1 MSNSFNDATDQDSKR
16 SKTAREKF
24 DDMFFSGRSFS
35 GRERNCCYLN
45 TNASLTAAGKFANIS
60 GSTGFDLPDDGRSI
74 ATADWDQDG
83 DLDLWISNRN
93 APRLRF
99 MRNNSPNTKQSL
111 ALRLV
116 GDGKHTNRDAVG
128 ARIEVY
134 LKRATGQHQTK
145 TAQINSA
152 AESDRLLKTI
162 RAGEGFLSQSSK
174 WAHFGI
180 PKMMEIEK
188 VVVHWP
194 GGVAENFLNIDPGN
208 RYILSQHSGSAES
221 IQRPDRRLAL
231 KTGLQK
237 QNQRGDIT
245 FRMPVRAEV
254 PPLFFENW
262 SGKRQPITPTKEKN
276 LLIVFW
282 ASWCP
287 SCLLE
292 LKELADFEDQIRAAN
307 LNVLALSV
315 DGLEGS
321 PLTESEALSLLE
333 TMNFSFASG
342 RADRDLIGQLQSINI
357 LKTENGEIPLPFSFL
372 LDDSN
377 RLIEFHRGPVKIQN
391 ILEMNQTEDADI
403 VSRFEQASTL
413 GGISLSDSV
422 ARNALQRAEATGRL
436 DYGRKLEEA
445 GLLDKAIHQYEK
457 VLDIYPDSEEAL
469 SHVAVANGEAGNL
482 EGAEKYFDK
491 ILTLNAN
498 STIARANLGRIY
510 LTRKQY
516 ARAKR
521 EFNKAIKLS
530 ANDSQLYFQR
540 SIAEMK
546 LDQMKQALA
555 DLNRAISLNPDF
567 LNAHFQRGLCLLKLN
582 DIETS
587 LSDFDIVITKKP
599 GFAPAYKGRGIAKL
613 QLGMYDKSI
622 IDLTTAL
629 ERSPFDIELYN
640 NRGLAYSALG
650 YFAFAIADFEDALEL
665 NPNKDPGV
673 LNNLAWLLATCPK
686 KEYRNGDLALKYAT
700 QACEQSNWTNDG
712 ALDTLAA
719 AYAELGRFE
728 DAIRWQKKAIANAPE
743 ASKAELRQRLKLY
756 EKERPFRAISKNSS
770 AKK

>member
-16 SKTAREKF
+16 SQTAREKF

-45 TNASLTAAGKFANIS
+45 TNASPAAAGKFANIS
-60 GSTGFDLPDDGRSI
+60 GSGGFDLPDDGRSI

-99 MRNNSPNTKQSL
+99 MRNNAPNKKQSV

-134 LKRATGQHQTK
+134 LKRTEGQPQTSK
-145 TAQINSA
+145 INPA
-152 AESDRLLKTI
+152 PESDRLLKTI

-180 PKMMEIEK
+180 PKMMEVEK

-194 GGVAENFLNIDPGN
+194 GGDAEIFSNIDAGN
-208 RYILSQHSGSAES
+208 RYILSQHAGSAES
-221 IQRPDRRLAL
+221 IRRPERKISL
-231 KTGLQK
+231 KTGVQK

-245 FRMPVRAEV
+245 FRMPARAEV
-254 PPLFFENW
+254 PPIFFENW
-262 SGKRQPITPTKEKN
+262 SGKKQPITPKKGKN

-292 LKELADFEDQIRAAN
+292 LKELADFEDQIRAAD

-321 PLTESEALSLLE
+321 PLPESKASRLLN
-333 TMNFSFASG
+333 TMNFPFPSG
-342 RADRDLIGQLQSINI
+342 RANRDLIGQLQRINI
-357 LKTENGEIPLPFSFL
+357 LKTENGEVPLPFSFL

-377 RLIEFHRGPVKIQN
+377 RLIEFHRGPVKIKT
-391 ILEMNQTEDADI
+391 ILRTNQIEDADI
-403 VSRFEQASTL
+403 VARFEQASTL

-422 ARNALQRAEATGRL
+422 ARNALERAEATGRL
-436 DYGRKLEEA
+436 DYGRKLEDA
-445 GLLDKAIHQYEK
+445 GLFDRAINQYK
-457 VLDIYPDSEEAL
+457 RILDIFPDSEEAL
-469 SHVAVANGEAGNL
+469 IHLAVAHGKVGDPAT
-482 EGAEKYFDK
+482 AEKHFNK
-491 ILTLNAN
+491 ILELNPDSA
-498 STIARANLGRIY
+498 IARANLGGIY
-510 LTRKQY
+510 LTRQQY
-516 ARAKR
+516 ARAKN
-521 EFNKAIKLS
+521 EFDKAIKLS
-530 ANDSQLYFQR
+530 ANDAALYFQR
-540 SIAEMK
+540 AMTEKK
-546 LDQMKQALA
+546 LHQMEQSLE
-555 DLNRAISLNPDF
+555 DLNRAIFLQPDF
-567 LNAHFQRGLCLLKLN
+567 LNAYFQRGLCLLKLN
-582 DIETS
+582 KIKMS
-587 LSDFDIVITKKP
+587 LSDFDIVIAKKP
-599 GFAPAYKGRGIAKL
+599 GFTPAYKGRGIAKL
-613 QLGMYDKSI
+613 QLGMYNESI

-629 ERSPFDIELYN
+629 ERSPSDLELYS

-650 YFAFAIADFEDALEL
+650 SFAFAIADFENALEL
-665 NPNKDPGV
+665 RPKKDPGV

-686 KEYRNGDLALKYAT
+686 SQYRDGNLALKHAT
-700 QACEQSNWTNDG
+700 EACEQSDWSNYS

-719 AYAELGRFE
+719 ANAELGRFE
-728 DAIRWQKKAIANAPE
+728 DAIGWQEKAIANAPE
-743 ASKAELRQRLKLY
+743 RMTGELRKRLELY
-756 EKERPFRAISKNSS
+756 KKEKPFRAISKISS
-770 AKK
+770 NKK